1 MRRLVRVL
9 GTGILLGLLL
19 FAGLLSYST
28 WRGYTH
34 WYFRVN
40 GDVIVNGQQ
49 TTGYLHAST
58 DKTLLLL
65 TRTDDSQRETYV
77 ISLGQV
83 SLGGEGAVADCGGWH
98 PVRFL
103 PYAVGHW
110 NSPCSA
116 STVDAVKPHDPP
128 VPATLTTGRNFIQF
142 STASG
147 KKVRGQW

>member
-19 FAGLLSYST
+19 FAGLLAYST

-40 GDVIVNGQQ
+40 GEVMVNGQH

-65 TRTDDSQRETYV
+65 TRTDDSQRETYLV
-77 ISLGQV
+77 SLGQV
-83 SLGGEGAVADCGGWH
+83 STVAVCGGWH

-103 PYAVGHW
+103 PFLVGHW

-116 STVDAVKPHDPP
+116 TVDPAKPHDPP
-128 VPATLTTGRNFIQF
+128 VPATLTTDRNFIEF